1 MSSSH
6 KDREMTSVAEA
17 LARER
22 WTRRELI
29 KRGGLGALL
38 LGSTPAFL
46 AACGGGD
53 EAGEAGATGGTGAAE
68 STSDSTAGVIDF
80 YSWEGYDLPNDFF
93 PTMKAWKDANDVKIR
108 ASYIGSHD
116 DIQAKIKSGGGEG
129 VDLITYGQ
137 HYKPLY
143 SKEQL
148 DMLAPIEE
156 DKIPNLKNLFPLFAS
171 DEGNFWVD
179 SDGTRTG
186 VPMFWLALALTYDSA
201 EFPSAPT
208 SYDVLFD
215 PKYSGKVA
223 VVDAATDV
231 FGTAAVVLGLDPSQ
245 LTDDDFAQLV
255 DWTKQLVAQTKGLS
269 TAYGDMATRLAAGD
283 AVLAFPGWAAVN
295 AFAADAGKD
304 TIQWTLPEEG
314 GAGFVDAYAI
324 PVAADNLETAHAWIN
339 QGLDPKV
346 NAEAANYLVGGTVCA
361 DSVSL
366 IDPEIA
372 AIYPYDDLESFFQ
385 KAELIRLPPVESDTY
400 VTLDEVQ
407 TAWQEVKA
415 AA

>member
-1 MSSSH
+1 MSSSRH
-6 KDREMTSVAEA
+6 DDRTTRVAEA

-38 LGSTPAFL
+38 LGSTPALL
-46 AACGGGD
+46 AACGGDDD
-53 EAGEAGATGGTGAAE
+53 EAAVTGGAETGAGE
-68 STSDSTAGVIDF
+68 VSGGTIDF
-80 YSWEGYDLPNDFF
+80 YSWEGYDLPDDFF
-93 PTMKAWKDANDVKIR
+93 PTMKAWRSANDVEVR

-143 SKEQL
+143 SKDQL
-148 DMLAPIEE
+148 DILGPIDP
-156 DKIPNLKNLFPLFAS
+156 DKIPNLRNLFPLFAS

-179 SDGTRTG
+179 PDGTRTG

-201 EFPSAPT
+201 EFASAPT

-215 PKYSGKVA
+215 SKYTGKVA
-223 VVDAATDV
+223 VVDAGTDV
-231 FGTAAVVLGLDPSQ
+231 FGTASVVLGLDFSQ
-245 LTDDDFAQLV
+245 MTQEDFAQLV
-255 DWTKQLVAQTKGLS
+255 DWTEQLVAQSRGIS

-304 TIQWTLPEEG
+304 TIEWTLPQEG

-324 PVAADNLETAHAWIN
+324 PVTADNPDAAHAWIN
-339 QGLDPKV
+339 EGLDPKV
-346 NAEAANYLVGGTVCA
+346 NAEAANYLVGGTVVEK
-361 DSVSL
+361 SVPL

-372 AIYPYDDLESFFQ
+372 AIYPYDDLESFFE

-407 TAWQEVKA
+407 AAWQEVKA